1 MSYARTEIWTC
12 DICGATAKEEFN
24 RLRRDTFRAD
34 GIITPPAGWEF
45 LRDKVICEKHDIHI
59 AHGGVLI
66 KVKTAWKEGKTISP
80 APQQD

>member
-1 MSYARTEIWTC
+1 MSY
-12 DICGATAKEEFN
+12 
-24 RLRRDTFRAD
+24 
-34 GIITPPAGWEF
+34 
-45 LRDKVICEKHDIHI
+45 